1 MQLPPSPPDLEPS
14 ADLELSSCCLPVLL
28 LTICWVFGSTLKKP
42 LGCSRP
48 QDNTTYSGVPSGLL
62 FDIEAFRGRQLRPVR
77 ADGPQVEAG
86 VLVLGSHSIS
96 PTELLGL
103 ETVITSGPDVE
114 QRNIWPL
121 PVIGLLLGMERSFNH
136 FKHQPVALSPSW

>member
-1 MQLPPSPPDLEPS
+1 M
-14 ADLELSSCCLPVLL
+14 
-28 LTICWVFGSTLKKP
+28 KKP

-62 FDIEAFRGRQLRPVR
+62 FDIEALRGRQLRPVR

-114 QRNIWPL
+114 
-121 PVIGLLLGMERSFNH
+121 PVIGLLLGMERSFHH